1 MENSSRPARGG
12 RLIGYRD
19 LRVPYPVQD
28 LRAFLTG
35 RWRIARRIRDARQ
48 DLSGRLAG
56 YANFTAA
63 PQGLIH
69 DEAGLL
75 RFGGYEGEA
84 TRRYLFA
91 FDRPGAAFVH
101 HADGSPFH
109 ELDLS
114 SGLANIAHH
123 CGGDIYRGR
132 YWVLDKEEFVVSWA
146 VSGPRKRYR
155 MTTFY
160 RRG

>member
-1 MENSSRPARGG
+1 M
-12 RLIGYRD
+12 
-19 LRVPYPVQD
+19 PYPVQN

-35 RWRIARRIRDARQ
+35 RWRIARRICDVRQ
-48 DLSGRLAG
+48 DLLGRLAG

-63 PQGLIH
+63 PQGLIY

-84 TRRYLFA
+84 MRRYHFA

-101 HADGSPFH
+101 HADGGLFH
-109 ELDLS
+109 PLDLS
-114 SGLANIAHH
+114 SGKDNIRHRCAEDH
-123 CGGDIYRGR
+123 YRGR
-132 YWVLDKEEFVVSWA
+132 YRVLSKDEFVVSWD
-146 VSGPRKRYR
+146 VTGPRKRYR
-155 MTTFY
+155 IATFY